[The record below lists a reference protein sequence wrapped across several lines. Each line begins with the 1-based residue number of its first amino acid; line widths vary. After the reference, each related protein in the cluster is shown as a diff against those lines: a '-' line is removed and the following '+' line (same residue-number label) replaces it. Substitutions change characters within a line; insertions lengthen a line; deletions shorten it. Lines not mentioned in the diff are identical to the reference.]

1 MVMSLGFLVTERGA
15 TLCLFDVVGEYMIV
29 TERLDVSV
37 TLPNFHCLLCLLY
50 CESLYTNR
58 TMSPRTGNLSEDN
71 HFGGR
76 RMR

>member
-1 MVMSLGFLVTERGA
+1 MVMSLGLLVTERGA
-15 TLCLFDVVGEYMIV
+15 TLCLFDVGEYMIV

-50 CESLYTNR
+50 CESLYTNK
-58 TMSPRTGNLSEDN
+58 TMSPSTGDLLLES

-76 RMR
+76 RVR